1 MSIFHTHTGKQIL
14 GALSG
19 MVAASVLYFGWQ
31 SLDQASLSA
40 RLVETQ
46 TISDTVETIQTN
58 AKNLDEVKRRMLER
72 RAQQVASQLRENTT
86 SSLVSSL
93 STSLESVA
101 PITALTEFTNPIVLV
116 APTQKER
123 IQSRVDPQRMIHSEE
138 SDGTFHRATEADTQH
153 ISEVPVVANNTNTL
167 PGSGAGMIFLFMIS
181 SGIAGYHLFYRRRKS
196 L

>member
-14 GALSG
+14 GALGG

-46 TISDTVETIQTN
+46 TIADTVETIKTN
-58 AKNLDEVKRRMLER
+58 AKNLDDAKRRMLER
-72 RAQQVASQLRENTT
+72 RAKTVAEQLPASST
-86 SSLVSSL
+86 SSSVTSTASS
-93 STSLESVA
+93 ESAA
-101 PITALTEFTNPIVLV
+101 PIAILTEFTNPIVPV

-123 IQSRVDPQRMIHSEE
+123 IQSRIDRQRTIRGEE
-138 SDGTFHRATEADTQH
+138 SDGIFHRATEADTQP
-153 ISEVPVVANNTNTL
+153 ISEIPVAANTTNTL
-167 PGSGAGMIFLFMIS
+167 PGSGAGIIFLSMIS